1 MIRGLFNTN
10 TFVLSLEPHNRA
22 LPVGKVKH
30 EKPYNRLAA
39 WEMNLLS
46 QLRRQL
52 PLRGELWHPE
62 RWCFAFLETAPLSP
76 FGHFPPLGAACDVKK
91 KLKSNLSWTYI
102 GSPCFEAGFLD
113 SDGYHRTSVIRFS
126 FTVNVFKSPSIISVL
141 NDFGRFWPAQRGGSS
156 LSLYWR
162 WWKECSSTSAA
173 RFACFPSAVRLV

>member
-1 MIRGLFNTN
+1 MVPEGPNEVHFFERQLGCM
-10 TFVLSLEPHNRA
+10 VLKPNNQPSSEWKPHN
-22 LPVGKVKH
+22 LT
-30 EKPYNRLAA
+30 
-39 WEMNLLS
+39 LLEEPFYKN
-46 QLRRQL
+46 QWIINPIR
-52 PLRGELWHPE
+52 P
-62 RWCFAFLETAPLSP
+62 AFLETAPLSP

-102 GSPCFEAGFLD
+102 GSPCSEAGFLD